1 MQKLMSSKRVKPHT
15 IEDIVKLSF
24 YYMYNIYLLLDLF
37 NYQSVINL
45 V

>member
-1 MQKLMSSKRVKPHT
+1 MQKLMSSRRVNHNNRGHGET
-15 IEDIVKLSF
+15 NF